1 VIVAGCGTT
10 VSALQQETKTIPIV
24 VLAARESKH
33 RVSARARCGYAIVG
47 VQRLTI
53 PITYG
58 ADLKPAIEQFA
69 AGPNGALRVGRA

>member
-1 VIVAGCGTT
+1 M
-10 VSALQQETKTIPIV
+10 

-69 AGPNGALRVGRA
+69 AGPNGALRMGGPKPAVAPESIRLAAYTACLRFR